1 MEKNVRQ
8 VTDYLNQ
15 GAIGF
20 GFIYKSDL
28 EILDDQ
34 LNHLL
39 IDENMHT
46 PIHYPYGVVSHTQN
60 IEDVYVFID
69 FLEKQTTK
77 DMFIKHGFEI
87 IDK

>member
-1 MEKNVRQ
+1 
-8 VTDYLNQ
+8 
-15 GAIGF
+15 
-20 GFIYKSDL
+20 
-28 EILDDQ
+28 
-34 LNHLL
+34 
-39 IDENMHT
+39 MHT